1 LHRLTAW
8 VSRLYMAPM
17 FTIPSLPKL
26 FWLILII
33 AAVWYGFKYLGL
45 VDKARKRAAVDAA
58 RAAAG
63 RAGRA
68 RTTGREARGDL
79 AQVEDTVKCRTCG
92 AYVPVRSPSRC
103 GRTDCPF

>member
-1 LHRLTAW
+1 
-8 VSRLYMAPM
+8 M

-33 AAVWYGFKYLGL
+33 AAVWYGFKYLGRI
-45 VDKARKRAAVDAA
+45 DNARKRAAVDAV
-58 RAAAG
+58 RAAAA
-63 RAGRA
+63 RAGA
-68 RTTGREARGDL
+68 QRTAGRETRGDL

-103 GRTDCPF
+103 GRSDCPF

>member
-1 LHRLTAW
+1 
-8 VSRLYMAPM
+8 M

-33 AAVWYGFKYLGL
+33 AAVWYGFKYLGRI
-45 VDKARKRAAVDAA
+45 DQARKRAAVDAV
-58 RAAAG
+58 RAAAA
-63 RAGRA
+63 RAGA
-68 RTTGREARGDL
+68 QRTAGRQARGDL
-79 AQVEDTVKCRTCG
+79 AQVEDTVKCRVCA

>member
-1 LHRLTAW
+1 
-8 VSRLYMAPM
+8 M

-33 AAVWYGFKYLGL
+33 AAVWYGFRYLGL
-45 VDKARKRAAVDAA
+45 IDKARKRAAVDAA

-68 RTTGREARGDL
+68 RTTGREARADL
-79 AQVEDTVKCRTCG
+79 AQVEDTVKCRDL
-92 AYVPVRSPSRC
+92 RRL
-103 GRTDCPF
+103 CPRPQPQPLRPHRLPLLRAI

>member
-1 LHRLTAW
+1 
-8 VSRLYMAPM
+8 M

-33 AAVWYGFKYLGL
+33 AAVWYGFRYLGRI
-45 VDKARKRAAVDAA
+45 DKARKQAAVDAV

-63 RAGRA
+63 RAGAQRTAGRQARA
-68 RTTGREARGDL
+68 DL

-103 GRTDCPF
+103 GRTECPF

>member
-1 LHRLTAW
+1 
-8 VSRLYMAPM
+8 M

-33 AAVWYGFKYLGL
+33 AAVWYGFRYLGL
-45 VDKARKRAAVDAA
+45 IDKARKRAAVDAA

-68 RTTGREARGDL
+68 RTTGREARADL
-79 AQVEDTVKCRTCG
+79 AQVEDTVKCRICG
-92 AYVPVRSPSRC
+92 AYVPARSPSRC
-103 GRTDCPF
+103 GRSRLPVLGLSDRLFVSLGLA

>member
-1 LHRLTAW
+1 
-8 VSRLYMAPM
+8 M

-33 AAVWYGFKYLGL
+33 AAVWYGFRYLGL
-45 VDKARKRAAVDAA
+45 IDRRASAPPSMQPGP
-58 RAAAG
+58 G
-63 RAGRA
+63 RTRGPRA
-68 RTTGREARGDL
+68 RTTGREARADL